1 MLNSPPTTYPDFT
14 LRQDVGRKQGNDA
27 EDDTPQAPV
36 KTVDKTTMRSTKRGV
51 EPEAP
56 ARAAAGNTGAARRTN
71 ASGNEAAFRDRGAGS
86 DRNRGKTTE
95 EPARGGPRGGY
106 GARARGGRGG
116 RFPRERD
123 DRQSKGIASQGADLS
138 RSGSEK
144 QAAQSWGATEGE
156 AERKDEVAG
165 EAIAQAEAK
174 DAEAEA
180 VAPVEPEEPEDKHI
194 SYADYLAQLAEKKL
208 ALEGSSEVRKPN
220 EGTKLKKEWANA
232 KEVTREDEDTFMI
245 GTGGKTKRERERKT
259 KQLLDIDQRYVEPER
274 PRGGD
279 RGGPRGGPRGGARGG
294 ARGGDRGDRGDR
306 GGRGR
311 GDGPRGGAPRAGGP
325 PRGGRREGGAQI
337 NTKDESAFPSLGGK

>member
-1 MLNSPPTTYPDFT
+1 MSVASKNLFE
-14 LRQDVGRKQGNDA
+14 LLGNDA

-36 KTVDKTTMRSTKRGV
+36 KTVDKNTMRSTKRGV

-56 ARAAAGNTGAARRTN
+56 SRAAANTGAPRRNN

-123 DRQSKGIASQGADLS
+123 DRHTKGLA
-138 RSGSEK
+138 SGSEK

-156 AERKDEVAG
+156 AERKDEQAG

-180 VAPVEPEEPEDKHI
+180 GASEEPAEPEEKHI
-194 SYADYLAQLAEKKL
+194 SYTEYLAQQAEKKA
-208 ALEGSSEVRKPN
+208 ALEGNTEVRKPN
-220 EGTKLKKEWANA
+220 EGTKLKKEWTTA
-232 KEVTREDEDTFMI
+232 KEVTREEEDFMI

-259 KQLLDIDQRYVEPER
+259 KQLIDIDQRYVEPER
-274 PRGGD
+274 PQGGRGG
-279 RGGPRGGPRGGARGG
+279 RGGPRGG

-306 GGRGR
+306 GGRGGRGR
-311 GDGPRGGAPRAGGP
+311 GDAPRGDAPRGAPRGGAARGAA
-325 PRGGRREGGAQI
+325 PRGGRREAGAQI